1 MERLR
6 EQRKEIL
13 LVPIGRVLVEIL
25 EEIAVALRKAY
36 QFHVRIGR
44 SEEPDNE
51 MYSDERRQHKASSL
65 LNLLAGRRRDSLV
78 AVLGVVEGDMF
89 AGDKSFVFGINLS
102 GQRVGV
108 IALAR
113 LREEFYK
120 KRGQR
125 ELFLRRAVT
134 EAICQVGLAAGIP
147 SCSQKKCVLLPTS
160 TLWRMDEKGQSFC
173 ELCRERMELKLH
185 PERSA
190 ASKTEAEAVAP
201 IEIETIGQGPEGEA
215 SVAPQMEEHQTR
227 PEPEDESQ
235 VSAEIIE
242 PEGPPA
248 AEEAALHTQNED
260 TDEPLVADAVK
271 QKEEV

>member
-134 EAICQVGLAAGIP
+134 EAICQVGLAVGIP
-147 SCSQKKCVLLPTS
+147 PCSQKKCVLLPTS
-160 TLWRMDEKGQSFC
+160 TLWRVDEKGQAFC
-173 ELCRERMELKLH
+173 ELCRERMELKVH

-190 ASKTEAEAVAP
+190 AAKAAVTS
-201 IEIETIGQGPEGEA
+201 IKMETIGQGPEGEA
-215 SVAPQMEEHQTR
+215 LVAPQMEENKTR

-235 VSAEIIE
+235 IPAEIIE
-242 PEGPPA
+242 PEGPPP
-248 AEEAALHTQNED
+248 AEEAAMHTQNGD
-260 TDEPLVADAVK
+260 SDEPLVADAVK
-271 QKEEV
+271 PKEEV